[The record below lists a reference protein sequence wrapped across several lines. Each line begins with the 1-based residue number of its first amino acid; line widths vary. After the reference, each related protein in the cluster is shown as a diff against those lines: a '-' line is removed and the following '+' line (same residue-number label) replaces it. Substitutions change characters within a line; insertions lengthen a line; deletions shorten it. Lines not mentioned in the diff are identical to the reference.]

1 MLFFLNVIPGVGC
14 VGLVLLILPDSHE
27 AEKQSLDLAGLLTLS
42 VFLVSILVAVSQ
54 RQREGWDA
62 PFIHRL
68 FVIAGVALVAF
79 LARAFNMRGEVATP
93 NLYAVSQQNCPQ
105 VPDTRMAV
113 MCRRSGSSSS
123 NNDVERAGLSRL

>member
-68 FVIAGVALVAF
+68 FVITGMALVAF
-79 LARAFNMRGEVATP
+79 LACECLVAEP
-93 NLYAVSQQNCPQ
+93 LVDLRLYTNVTFTAMSVVMLLFFMMFTGSTFLQVILMQQLL
-105 VPDTRMAV
+105 D
-113 MCRRSGSSSS
+113 
-123 NNDVERAGLSRL
+123 